1 MKLLVEI
8 LLAIFL
14 HPIAWVLCV
23 INIVGRT
30 DMGGLKKLLWIIIT
44 FVWGIGPIL
53 YVLLAGVTIWCV
65 AEPSSGMGGRAATR
79 ALVLGLLCLP
89 FGILA
94 PFATWAGAGSL

>member
-1 MKLLVEI
+1 MAGHSDPAENPHECDKEGEFMKLVVEI

-30 DMGGLKKLLWIIIT
+30 DMSGLKKVLWVIIT

-53 YVLLAGVTIWCV
+53 YILLGDGTFW
-65 AEPSSGMGGRAATR
+65 
-79 ALVLGLLCLP
+79 
-89 FGILA
+89 
-94 PFATWAGAGSL
+94 

>member
-30 DMGGLKKLLWIIIT
+30 EMGGLKKVLWIIIT

-53 YVLLAGVTIWCV
+53 YLL
-65 AEPSSGMGGRAATR
+65 
-79 ALVLGLLCLP
+79 LGDGT
-89 FGILA
+89 F
-94 PFATWAGAGSL
+94 W